1 MIDRRTL
8 LAAAMVPGALAVAG
22 RLAPARAQTDSFSE
36 FLAALRREAL
46 HAGISG
52 RTLDQSLHGIQAN
65 QHVLELDRHQPES
78 TMTWE
83 RYRALVLN
91 EQRIAAGREATRKN
105 QALMRRIDARF
116 GVDPGTVTGIWGL
129 ESNYGTR
136 TGDFRVVE
144 ALATLAWDGRRASFF
159 RSELMAALKILD
171 HGDITPVR
179 MLGSYAGAMGQPQFM
194 PTSYLRMAV
203 DFDGDGKRDIWT
215 SNADVLGSI
224 ANYLARSGW
233 RAGEGWGQ
241 RVQVPGDFDA
251 SVTGRQ
257 NRRPVREWARLGVR
271 SVDGERLP
279 AGDSPRA
286 VVLPAGPGGE
296 SYLVGDNFF
305 AIRRYNPSDFYA
317 IGVGSLGDLVGA

>member
-8 LAAAMVPGALAVAG
+8 LAAALVPGALAVAG
-22 RLAPARAQTDSFSE
+22 RLAPARAQTDSFAA
-36 FLAALRREAL
+36 FLAALRQEAL
-46 HAGISG
+46 HAGISV
-52 RTLDQSLHGIQAN
+52 RTLDQALRGIQVN
-65 QHVLELDRHQPES
+65 QRVLERDRHQPES

-91 EQRIAAGREATRKN
+91 DQRIAAGREATRKN
-105 QALMRRIDARF
+105 QALMRRVDARF
-116 GVDPGTVTGIWGL
+116 GVDPRTVAGIWGL

-136 TGDFRVVE
+136 TGDFHVVE
-144 ALATLAWDGRRASFF
+144 ALATLAWDGRRAKFF

-171 HGDITPVR
+171 HGDVTSAR

-215 SNADVLGSI
+215 SNADVVGSI

-233 RAGEGWGQ
+233 RAGETWGQ
-241 RVQVPGDFDA
+241 RVQVPADFDA
-251 SVTGRQ
+251 SLIGRRD
-257 NRRPVREWARLGVR
+257 RRPVREWARLGVR
-271 SVDGERLP
+271 PVDGARLP
-279 AGDSPRA
+279 DGEASRA
-286 VVLPAGPGGE
+286 MVLPDGSGGE
-296 SYLVGDNFF
+296 AYLVGDNFF